1 LDDVLPNVRQFVPES
16 QFAILGKAGSPQ
28 LMECINKSN
37 GVRYSPHV
45 KEMNDFYQTISVLLV
60 RNYKCLG
67 LINRTVEAMAAGVVV
82 IGERGA
88 FNGIVGFQ
96 DGMHGFIAENTRET
110 VDCLVNILSNKA
122 IKKSVSHAAR
132 NLIQSKFQW
141 KDRIV
146 LANLLIKDGMS
157 EIFSS
162 K

>member
-1 LDDVLPNVRQFVPES
+1 
-16 QFAILGKAGSPQ
+16 
-28 LMECINKSN
+28 
-37 GVRYSPHV
+37 
-45 KEMNDFYQTISVLLV
+45 
-60 RNYKCLG
+60 
-67 LINRTVEAMAAGVVV
+67 
-82 IGERGA
+82 
-88 FNGIVGFQ
+88 VGFQ